1 MTSWLE
7 SMFGEGSASAAMWI
21 VLAVIILF
29 VLLVALRLVKTL
41 RSGTFIAGGRNRA
54 PRLAVVDA
62 AAVDAQRRLVLVRRD
77 NVEHLILIGG
87 PSDLVIEPGIRAE
100 ERERALA
107 SRQLKNDRTPPSPP
121 AAKAAEPGRTQ
132 QRQPSATAPIPPAAQ
147 ANPPSTS
154 SNAAQRSAPSAAETR
169 NAQAAPRRHTVAVTP
184 TELSDAPEPEAPAPV
199 LHAVAPVA
207 PPSSPRDQS
216 GQSNTAE
223 IVSLDV
229 VPSRTVAPDAGKPLE
244 TSLEEEMGRLL
255 EDISLEETRRS

>member
-21 VLAVIILF
+21 VLAVIILV

-100 ERERALA
+100 DRERAVA
-107 SRQLKNDRTPPSPP
+107 SRQLKNNPTPPSPP
-121 AAKAAEPGRTQ
+121 TAKAAEPGRTQ
-132 QRQPSATAPIPPAAQ
+132 QRQPSATAPIPPAVQ
-147 ANPPSTS
+147 ANAPSIS
-154 SNAAQRSAPSAAETR
+154 STAAQRSTPSAAETR

-184 TELSDAPEPEAPAPV
+184 TEPEAPAPV
-199 LHAVAPVA
+199 MHAVAPVA
-207 PPSSPRDQS
+207 PPSSPRDQT

-244 TSLEEEMGRLL
+244 ASLEEEMGRLL

>member
-54 PRLAVVDA
+54 PRLGVVDA
-62 AAVDAQRRLVLVRRD
+62 AAVGAQRRWVRVRRD

-100 ERERALA
+100 ERDRALA

-154 SNAAQRSAPSAAETR
+154 SNRSEE
-169 NAQAAPRRHTVAVTP
+169 HTS
-184 TELSDAPEPEAPAPV
+184 EL
-199 LHAVAPVA
+199 
-207 PPSSPRDQS
+207 QS
-216 GQSNTAE
+216 RENL
-223 IVSLDV
+223 VC
-229 VPSRTVAPDAGKPLE
+229 
-244 TSLEEEMGRLL
+244 RLL
-255 EDISLEETRRS
+255 LEKKNTKTSKNKPK